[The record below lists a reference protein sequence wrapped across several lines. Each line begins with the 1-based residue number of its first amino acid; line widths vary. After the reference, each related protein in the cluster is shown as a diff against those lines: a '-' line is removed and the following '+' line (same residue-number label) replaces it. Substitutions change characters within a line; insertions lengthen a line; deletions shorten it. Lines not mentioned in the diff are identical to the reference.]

1 MPMPGFVAVLPPLF
15 ESGAWVW
22 AAIAAAIAG
31 GLARSPA
38 QAVFGAGVAC
48 CVGVSALTFGSIPEG
63 FHPEWFW
70 RAAPP
75 LMLIAFG
82 VTFAICRSRLRQP
95 RLDLPPPALG
105 TRLLRLVVGVILGG
119 IGGLAVGLPA
129 GFLYVDWARVL
140 SFEGGS
146 GYATIG
152 VALLFGLFGT
162 VLGAIMGWRR
172 G

>member
-1 MPMPGFVAVLPPLF
+1 MPMQGFASVLPPLL

-22 AAIAAAIAG
+22 VAIAAAIAG
-31 GLARSPA
+31 GLARSHV
-38 QAVFGAGVAC
+38 QAVFGAAVAC
-48 CVGVSALTFGSIPEG
+48 CVGISALALGSIPDG

-70 RAAPP
+70 RATPP
-75 LMLIAFG
+75 LMLVALG

-95 RLDLPPPALG
+95 RPELPPPAIG
-105 TRLLRLVVGVILGG
+105 ARLLRLVAGVIVGG
-119 IGGLAVGLPA
+119 AGGLAVGLPA
-129 GFLYVDWARVL
+129 GFLHVDWARVS

-152 VALLFGLFGT
+152 VALLFGLLGT
-162 VLGAIMGWRR
+162 VLGAITGWRR